1 MAVKVLITRR
11 LKQGQSK
18 PVYTALNSLRGAALQ
33 QQGYMTGETLLGY
46 DDPAKLLVLSTWQ
59 SVTDWKNWQKNPERS
74 KVDKEIESY
83 LEGPTE
89 YEIFVIGAGG

>member
-11 LKQGQSK
+11 LKQGESK
-18 PVYTALNSLRGAALQ
+18 PVYSALNNLRGVALQ

-59 SVTDWKNWQKNPERS
+59 SVTDWKKWQESPERA
-74 KVDKEIESY
+74 KVDREIEPH